1 MNLLAESSKDKIFVQ
16 AVNYCQNIALIVRSV
31 GITAT
36 QTYDRINNV
45 FVPDYT
51 DDACWLQIFPQCTL
65 MNPDS
70 PVASIAVNANLTSIT
85 WEEVTPSG
93 TSKIYPLASTK
104 KFKDGY
110 EVTESGDSK
119 GEIFVKS
126 NGIVGVKRTL
136 RFKAQWVDVQSGF
149 VYNFQKDIGLDV
161 KNATEPLP
169 ELVVSA
175 PKTLLWNPFR
185 NVSTYD
191 VSASVFVGNTD
202 MAADAR
208 CKLWWYR
215 LMEDGSKQLIAG
227 GDTPNDLD
235 TISVKKGANGQI
247 IGVSF
252 NLDMMG
258 DGNSYEV
265 RAAFRSSGRL
275 PSEAEKGDPIYQFTI
290 ARRFPRL
297 SASIC
302 GGKISVVDGT
312 PSVLLTAVIKDN
324 MDLIPNWNEHACA
337 YWYRVKTWID
347 SNSNM
352 QESKTLIGT
361 GESIIV
367 PTTEQNFIHLSLVDR
382 GSMCVLTDD
391 DGNYLVDANGAYLVD
406 REITI

>member
-1 MNLLAESSKDKIFVQ
+1 
-16 AVNYCQNIALIVRSV
+16 
-31 GITAT
+31 
-36 QTYDRINNV
+36 
-45 FVPDYT
+45 
-51 DDACWLQIFPQCTL
+51 
-65 MNPDS
+65 
-70 PVASIAVNANLTSIT
+70 
-85 WEEVTPSG
+85 
-93 TSKIYPLASTK
+93 
-104 KFKDGY
+104 
-110 EVTESGDSK
+110 
-119 GEIFVKS
+119 
-126 NGIVGVKRTL
+126 
-136 RFKAQWVDVQSGF
+136 
-149 VYNFQKDIGLDV
+149 
-161 KNATEPLP
+161 
-169 ELVVSA
+169 
-175 PKTLLWNPFR
+175 
-185 NVSTYD
+185 
-191 VSASVFVGNTD
+191 
-202 MAADAR
+202 
-208 CKLWWYR
+208 
-215 LMEDGSKQLIAG
+215 MEDGSKQLIAG

-275 PSEAEKGDPIYQFTI
+275 PSEAENGDPIYQFTI